1 MSHLHKDIE
10 DLYRKYIED
19 YIEGVEPVELD
30 YYYPNRIFYVKNDV
44 LILDFDVKTKFFYI
58 DNDFY
63 SFIDN
68 SIGINKVKYIIED
81 IFKKYFRLE
90 KCGIGNE
97 GNTDMYFR
105 LVNIHYQLRNT
116 LKEIHVLKTQT
127 KNIK

>member
-1 MSHLHKDIE
+1 MFHLPKDIE
-10 DLYRKYIED
+10 NLYIKYIED

-30 YYYPNRIFYVKNDV
+30 SYPNRIFYVKNDI
-44 LILDFDVKTKFFYI
+44 LILDFDVKTKLFYV
-58 DNDFY
+58 DSDFY
-63 SFIDN
+63 SFLDN

-90 KCGIGNE
+90 KSGIGNQ

-116 LKEIHVLKTQT
+116 LKEIRILKREV

>member
-19 YIEGVEPVELD
+19 WIEGVEPVELD
-30 YYYPNRIFYVKNDV
+30 SYANRIFYVKNDI
-44 LILDFDVKTKFFYI
+44 LILDFDVKTKLFYV
-58 DNDFY
+58 DSDFY
-63 SFIDN
+63 SFLDN

-90 KCGIGNE
+90 ECGIGNE
-97 GNTDMYFR
+97 GNADMYFR
-105 LVNIHYQLRNT
+105 LVNVHYQLRNN
-116 LKEIHVLKTQT
+116 LKEIRILKRQV

>member
-19 YIEGVEPVELD
+19 YIEGVQPVELD
-30 YYYPNRIFYVKNDV
+30 SYPNRIFYVKNDV
-44 LILDFDVKTKFFYI
+44 LILDFDVITKFFYI

-81 IFKKYFRLE
+81 IFNKYFTLE

-116 LKEIHVLKTQT
+116 LKEIRVLKTQV